1 LIKVELNG
9 KILIYEEKILK
20 VFIIRSDEIRR
31 PLRGVFKMKNKFIE
45 FLKDEEGQ
53 TSTEY
58 ILLVAIVALVVIKFG
73 DKLKTKLLGMV
84 DGVFSKADG
93 ALNEFD

>member
-1 LIKVELNG
+1 
-9 KILIYEEKILK
+9 
-20 VFIIRSDEIRR
+20 
-31 PLRGVFKMKNKFIE
+31 MKNKFIE

-73 DKLKTKLLGMV
+73 DKLKSKLLTMV
-84 DGVFSKADG
+84 DGVFEKADG
-93 ALNEFD
+93 ALADFD